1 MKTGLLR
8 EWICERWMD
17 IDKFT
22 MLEQE
27 IADNLNLA
35 QQCADASKKPS
46 PHPADIE
53 FANKATRTA
62 IELAQQYTALAMR
75 HDISKLATLAKIVA
89 TRNANIRQ
97 ESKPKLIVGKLLL
110 DFLDAH
116 DRLPKSKAELLDSAS
131 DVCNAEIA
139 EQKLAPN
146 DLLSRGFEFY
156 ELQDLIQD
164 KRGRKS

>member
-8 EWICERWMD
+8 EWISERWLG

-22 MLEQE
+22 ELEQE

-35 QQCADASKKPS
+35 RQCADASKKSS
-46 PHPADIE
+46 PHPADVE
-53 FANKATRTA
+53 FADKATRTA
-62 IELAQQYTALAMR
+62 IELAQQYTELAMR
-75 HDISKLATLAKIVA
+75 HDTSKLATLAKVVA
-89 TRNANIRQ
+89 TRNANIQQ

-110 DFLDAH
+110 DFLDAN
-116 DRLPKSKAELLDSAS
+116 DRLPESKTELLDSAS

-139 EQKLAPN
+139 DQKLAPN
-146 DLLSRGFEFY
+146 TLLSRGLEFY
-156 ELQDLIQD
+156 ELQDRIQD